1 MTAAKP
7 RRGRPRMA
15 SSRSVH
21 VMIRLAPNELAAIE
35 SAVASENAG
44 IIADG
49 HLDEPPATV
58 ASWIRDHVLDSVGMM
73 DVPAQ
78 R

>member
-1 MTAAKP
+1 MST
-7 RRGRPRMA
+7 GEEI
-15 SSRSVH
+15 SS
-21 VMIRLAPNELAAIE
+21 PPQ
-35 SAVASENAG
+35 
-44 IIADG
+44 DG